1 MAPKAHQRMQLWQ
14 AVQVSPLT
22 RGLVVECM
30 LSLPWREA
38 APMPKFFSVPPKP
51 LISWPLKWLIPTM
64 ASAST
69 ISGAIST
76 SRKCLSSTVTGAK
89 RLPRRPPPMTTGAP
103 TADQS
108 KPLAIAVS

>member
-1 MAPKAHQRMQLWQ
+1 
-14 AVQVSPLT
+14 VQTSVLT

-30 LSLPWREA
+30 QSLPCREA
-38 APMPKFFSVPPKP
+38 VPMPKFFRVPPKP
-51 LISWPLKWLIPTM
+51 LISWPLKWVMPTM

-76 SRKCLSSTVTGAK
+76 SRKMLQVDGHRAK
-89 RLPRRPPPMTTGAP
+89 RLPRNPPPMTTGAP
-103 TADQS
+103 IADQS

>member
-1 MAPKAHQRMQLWQ
+1 
-14 AVQVSPLT
+14 
-22 RGLVVECM
+22 
-30 LSLPWREA
+30 
-38 APMPKFFSVPPKP
+38 MPKFFRVPPNP
-51 LISWPLKWLIPTM
+51 LISWPLKWVMPTM

-76 SRKCLSSTVTGAK
+76 SRKCFRSTVTGAK